1 MRRYFLVAVALV
13 LVSTVAFAL
22 EGDPV
27 AGTNVKVGRQLRGDG
42 IVVAQGTT
50 DSQGSITFKK
60 LKAGAYFVRFTY
72 TERPYEIT
80 TNADGEKITISKAAA
95 KKASSTD
102 SKQPDDGEKFTVN
115 YGEVAA
121 TIEIM
126 GNSIKATIVKPRSNI
141 R

>member
-1 MRRYFLVAVALV
+1 MRRYLLVAVALV

-27 AGTNVKVGRQLRGDG
+27 AGTIVKVGRNLRGG
-42 IVVAQGTT
+42 KIVVAQGTT

-60 LKAGAYFVRFTY
+60 LKAGAYFVRFMY

-121 TIEIM
+121 TIEIK
-126 GNSIKATIVKPRSNI
+126 GNSIKATIIEPRSNI